1 MRGDNKETRGESLSD
16 QQQTDLATSE
26 NAERGSSPA
35 ETPDSKQQDG
45 PENGERPTA
54 PKAGTRRRRRF
65 LIIGASAVILIAVA
79 GTIYW
84 LYARQY
90 ESTDDAFIDGDIVQ
104 ISPKVSA
111 NVIHVP
117 VKANQFVHKGDLL
130 VELDPSDLQARL
142 DQAKAQLAAA
152 QSQRD
157 QAVANVNLTRRSTH
171 AAQEQATSNVQT
183 TTGAVQQTRFGA
195 ESQQA
200 RVKQAQSAV
209 TTARANLAQVRAQTK
224 QAESNLHLAQVEYDR
239 RRALAERGDI
249 SRQSL
254 DQALNA
260 LQSAQSEL
268 NAINRQIDA
277 AQSRVNEAEANVSTA
292 AREYQ
297 QALAQV
303 GVSRSQVNES
313 KGRLE
318 DANAAPE
325 RIDVSESQVETAE
338 ASATTAEAA
347 LHEAELELSYTKIY
361 APEDGYVTRK
371 TVEEGQLVAIG
382 TPLMAISQSDELW
395 VVANFK
401 ETQLENMR
409 VGQPVSIKVDAYPN
423 KSFRGKV
430 ESLQAG
436 TGSRFSLL
444 PPENA
449 TGNFV
454 KVVQRVPVKIVFDE
468 KPPDELLLA
477 PGMSAEP
484 SVKVR

>member
-1 MRGDNKETRGESLSD
+1 MRDDKKETRGESLSE
-16 QQQTDLATSE
+16 DLPKNPE
-26 NAERGSSPA
+26 GERVERDVSA
-35 ETPDSKQQDG
+35 VTPDTKQQDG
-45 PENGERPTA
+45 TDHDGDGPP

-111 NVIHVP
+111 YVTHVA
-117 VKANQFVHKGDLL
+117 VSGNQFVHKGDLL
-130 VELDPSDLQARL
+130 VELNPADYEVKLEQAR
-142 DQAKAQLAAA
+142 AQLQAA
-152 QSQRD
+152 QSQRG
-157 QAVANVNLTRRSTH
+157 QAVANVNLTRVSTR
-171 AAQEQATSNVQT
+171 AARTQAISNVQT
-183 TTGAVQQTRFGA
+183 TNGAVTQTRFGA

-209 TTARANLAQVRAQTK
+209 TTARANLAQVRAQTG
-224 QAESNLHLAQVEYDR
+224 QAESNLRLAQVEYDR
-239 RRALAERGDI
+239 RHALFERGDI
-249 SRQSL
+249 SRQAL
-254 DQALNA
+254 DQALNS
-260 LQSAQSEL
+260 LQTARSQL
-268 NAINRQIDA
+268 DAILRQIEA

-292 AREYQ
+292 MREYQ

-303 GVSRSQVNES
+303 DVTRSQVNES

-325 RIDVSESQVETAE
+325 RIDVSQSQVETAE
-338 ASATTAEAA
+338 ASSATAEAA
-347 LHEAELELSYTKIY
+347 VREAELELSYTKIY

-371 TVEEGQLVAIG
+371 TVEEGQLVAVG
-382 TPLMAISQSDELW
+382 TPLMAISQSDEVW

-401 ETQLENMR
+401 ETQLEYMR
-409 VGQPVSIKVDAYPN
+409 VGQTVFIEVDAYPN
-423 KSFRGKV
+423 QSFRGKV

-449 TGNFV
+449 SGNFV
-454 KVVQRVPVKIVFDE
+454 KVVQRVPVKIVFDQ
-468 KPPDELLLA
+468 KPPEGLLLA
-477 PGMSAEP
+477 PGMSVEP

>member
-1 MRGDNKETRGESLSD
+1 MRGDKKDTRGESLSKD
-16 QQQTDLATSE
+16 QPVADQPDASPDSNGDAANTPDDQ
-26 NAERGSSPA
+26 NKNGSPA
-35 ETPDSKQQDG
+35 EGHVPARKPG
-45 PENGERPTA
+45 L
-54 PKAGTRRRRRF
+54 RRRRRF
-65 LIIGASAVILIAVA
+65 IIIGASALVLIAIA

-111 NVIHVP
+111 YVTRVA
-117 VKANQFVHKGDLL
+117 VSGNQFVHKGDLL
-130 VELDPSDLQARL
+130 VELNPADYEVKLE
-142 DQAKAQLAAA
+142 QAKAQLQAA
-152 QSQRD
+152 QSQRG
-157 QAVANVNLTRRSTH
+157 QALANVNLTRVSTR
-171 AAQEQATSNVQT
+171 AAQSQAVSNVQT
-183 TTGAVQQTRFGA
+183 TKGAVTQTKFGA
-195 ESQQA
+195 ESQQS

-209 TTARANLAQVRAQTK
+209 TTARANLAQVRAQTG
-224 QAESNLHLAQVEYDR
+224 QAESNLKLAQIEYDR
-239 RRALAERGDI
+239 RLALFDRGDI

-260 LQSAQSEL
+260 LQTAQSQL
-268 NAINRQIDA
+268 DSIHRQIDA
-277 AQSRVNEAEANVSTA
+277 AQSRVNEADANVATA
-292 AREYQ
+292 LREYQ

-303 GVSRSQVNES
+303 DVTRSQVNES
-313 KGRLE
+313 QGRLE

-325 RIDVSESQVETAE
+325 RIDVSQSQVETAE
-338 ASATTAEAA
+338 ASQATAEAA
-347 LHEAELELSYTKIY
+347 IREAELELSYTKIY

-371 TVEEGQLVAIG
+371 TVEEGQLVSVG
-382 TPLMAISQSDELW
+382 TPLMAISQSDEVW

-409 VGQPVSIKVDAYPN
+409 VGQTAYITVDAYPN
-423 KSFRGKV
+423 KTFRGKV

-444 PPENA
+444 PAENA

-454 KVVQRVPVKIVFDE
+454 KVVQRVPVKIVFDQ
-468 KPPDELLLA
+468 KPPDNLLLA
-477 PGMSAEP
+477 PGMSVEP